1 VSGATPP
8 KLSAVVLAY
17 NRVESVRVVLG
28 RLASLPI
35 DEVVVADNG
44 SSDGTPELVRRSG
57 RNVTLLELD
66 GNVGVAAR
74 NLGVERARGELILM
88 LDDDSYPLPGT
99 LEHLIAA
106 FERAPGLGIAG
117 GRVIDVDAA
126 GTPVGDGTG
135 PGSFDWYLRPH
146 GRSDAPAEGFPA
158 SFFAQGACVVRRTAF
173 LDVGGCFAPYFFREP
188 EPDLTARMIA
198 AGWDVRY
205 FPEAAFEHRRE
216 RAGRGD
222 PATRQMLRYRIR
234 NQIWYFWL
242 RFPITIAA
250 RRIPLYLAFDLAECA
265 YRGELGAWT
274 GAIADAW
281 AQRALI
287 RGQRRPLPRSA
298 LRRAELDRGRKHIRR
313 LALGLRSRVASRA

>member
-1 VSGATPP
+1 MLTH
-8 KLSAVVLAY
+8 
-17 NRVESVRVVLG
+17 NRVESVRVVLE
-28 RLASLPI
+28 RLASLPV

-44 SSDGTPELVRRSG
+44 SSDGTPELILQAG
-57 RNVTLLELD
+57 GNVTLLMLD
-66 GNVGVAAR
+66 SNLGVAAR
-74 NLGVERARGELILM
+74 NLAVKRARSELILM

-99 LEHLIAA
+99 VEHLVAA
-106 FERAPGLGIAG
+106 FDRQPGLGIAG
-117 GRVIDVDAA
+117 ARVIDVDAEGKA
-126 GTPVGDGTG
+126 LGDGTG
-135 PGSFDWYLRPH
+135 PGSFDWYLRPR
-146 GRSDAPAEGFPA
+146 GRRDAPPEGFPA
-158 SFFAQGACVVRRTAF
+158 SFFAQGACVIRRTAF

-205 FPEAAFEHRRE
+205 FPEAEFAHRHS
-216 RAGRGD
+216 RARRGD
-222 PATRQMLRYRIR
+222 PATRRMLQYRIR

-250 RRIPLYLAFDLAECA
+250 RRIPLYLAFDLAECL

-287 RGQRRPLPRSA
+287 RGQRRPLPRST
-298 LRRAELDRGRKHIRR
+298 LRRVELDRGRKHILRFA
-313 LALGLRSRVASRA
+313 LALRSRIALRA